1 MISIERAK
9 ELLDDPTLSDAQVEQ
24 IRDEFQSLVE
34 IIFAKWKEE
43 RRKDHSQKS
52 GDPPNQPVQSQ

>member
-9 ELLDDPTLSDAQVEQ
+9 ELLDDPSLSDVQVEQ

-34 IIFAKWKEE
+34 IIFDKWKEE
-43 RRKDHSQKS
+43 RRQEKS
-52 GDPPNQPVQSQ
+52 SRAGDQPAQQSQNK

>member
-1 MISIERAK
+1 MISIECAK
-9 ELLDDPTLSDAQVEQ
+9 ELLDDPSLSDAEVEQ

-43 RRKDHSQKS
+43 RRKDNHQRSGAPDQSSQR
-52 GDPPNQPVQSQ
+52 Q